1 MVNLL
6 YLFPIITFWH
16 SVASEIT
23 KYTSA
28 DMANNSI
35 SFIHCLLYLIHYHY
49 GYNLDDMLHV
59 TIGYYMYDLFYLY
72 RLITNRVYPLSS
84 SSSWSS
90 SSSSIG
96 ENVLH
101 GSLILHHLA
110 GIYLITETFTS
121 DYKLIILS
129 GYNLMEQSNIML
141 YVSNYLHNEYINRHI
156 IIVSDLIYFVWYAY
170 FRVICLSYVI
180 YQNLDAFFELS
191 IMSRSFIILLY
202 CMGFA
207 WSCKLLKQNLANIR

>member
-6 YLFPIITFWH
+6 YLLPIITCWH
-16 SVASEIT
+16 SVASQIT

-35 SFIHCLLYLIHYHY
+35 SFIHCLLYLYHYHY

-72 RLITNRVYPLSS
+72 RLTTNRVYSLSS
-84 SSSWSS
+84 SSL
-90 SSSSIG
+90 SSIH

-110 GIYLITETFTS
+110 GIYIITETFTS

-129 GYNLMEQSNIML
+129 GYNLMEISNVML
-141 YVSNYLHNEYINRHI
+141 YISNYIHNENKNKNI
-156 IIVSDLIYFVWYAY
+156 IIVSDLVYFLWYAY
-170 FRVICLSYVI
+170 FRVICLSNVI

-207 WSCKLLKQNLANIR
+207 WSCKLFAQNLANIL

>member
-6 YLFPIITFWH
+6 YLFPIITCWH
-16 SVASEIT
+16 SVASQIT

-35 SFIHCLLYLIHYHY
+35 SFIHCLLYLYHYHY

-72 RLITNRVYPLSS
+72 QLTTIRLYPLSS
-84 SSSWSS
+84 SSSS
-90 SSSSIG
+90 SSSSISK
-96 ENVLH
+96 NVIH
-101 GSLILHHLA
+101 GSLILHHLV

-121 DYKLIILS
+121 NYKLIILS
-129 GYNLMEQSNIML
+129 GYNLMELSNVML
-141 YVSNYLHNEYINRHI
+141 YISNYIHNKNKNRNI
-156 IIVSDLIYFVWYAY
+156 IIISDLFYFLWYAY
-170 FRVICLSYVI
+170 FRVICLSNVI
-180 YQNLDAFFELS
+180 YQNLDAFFEIS
-191 IMSRSFIILLY
+191 IMTRSFIIVLY

-207 WSCKLLKQNLANIR
+207 WSCKLLAQNLANIL